1 MSNVFL
7 ELKTLKEIKSKY
19 NIMCCDYEWLEEI
32 ELEYKKSAKKDER
45 FKRKNRRK
53 TDYFD
58 CLNSFFFYFLN
69 IFVFG

>member
-45 FKRKNRRK
+45 SKKEK
-53 TDYFD
+53 IEEKPIILTA
-58 CLNSFFFYFLN
+58 
-69 IFVFG
+69 